1 MKEEEEDDSEE
12 DEEIEMEK
20 EMRRPRRRRRAPPR
34 ALPQQPIFVNNPVVV
49 EMREESY
56 CGLISWLIAIFTG
69 CWCIA
74 LCPVDK
80 RMVQYRGAGRIV
92 KSRPPSSSSPQR
104 HPLLWLVHLVLFIF
118 CCWMIWMVPLEDF
131 FKSILQ

>member
-1 MKEEEEDDSEE
+1 
-12 DEEIEMEK
+12 
-20 EMRRPRRRRRAPPR
+20 
-34 ALPQQPIFVNNPVVV
+34 
-49 EMREESY
+49 MREESY

-104 HPLLWLVHLVLFIF
+104 HQLLWRIF
-118 CCWMIWMVPLEDF
+118 YFALGCGVVIL
-131 FKSILQ
+131 SIFNYVAGSQ